1 MAPVEAEVAPIPETL
16 VQSTATVVVEEA
28 TKAPEVA
35 ASDSEWE

>member
-28 TKAPEVA
+28 TEVTVAA
-35 ASDSEWE
+35 ASDSE